1 MNVPNISARLLAV
14 AELTR
19 EGSFVA
25 DVGTDHAYLPIYLC
39 AKGKIRGAVASDIN
53 RGPLD
58 RAEIN
63 VKEYALE
70 DKIALCLTNGLDGID
85 IYAPDDILI
94 CGMGGE
100 LIAEII
106 NKAEWTKNKNI
117 RLILQPMTKQE
128 HLRRYLLT
136 TGFEIIAESYSFA
149 EGKYYVTVVAEYTG
163 ASRDPEIFECE
174 LGRECARA
182 GDRVAYI
189 GYLEGKARSLHKS
202 LAGKMQAGLPTDA
215 ERELLAA
222 IEKRIASVQ

>member
-70 DKIALCLTNGLDGID
+70 DKVALCLTNGLDGID

-117 RLILQPMTKQE
+117 RLILQPMTHAEK
-128 HLRRYLLT
+128 LRGFLLSSGYT
-136 TGFEIIAESYSFA
+136 IVDETLVREDKIYQIIC
-149 EGKYYVTVVAEYTG
+149 AEYSAEKENYSEIELIFGRHNINRNTEELREYAEYVKSVFSTRYKGKVG
-163 ASRDPEIFECE
+163 AGIDAYYEADIISAIDD
-174 LGRECARA
+174 LLKREN
-182 GDRVAYI
+182 D
-189 GYLEGKARSLHKS
+189 L
-202 LAGKMQAGLPTDA
+202 
-215 ERELLAA
+215 
-222 IEKRIASVQ
+222 